1 MEGTV
6 SVEKQGHVLRI
17 GLERPQKMNA
27 FDRKMYRDLAAAYG
41 ELQDD
46 DDIRCA
52 VLFGHGDHFT
62 GGLELTDWTE
72 TFGDAKFA
80 QLPEGGYDPLGLE
93 GPTITKPVVVA
104 VHGWCLTI
112 GIELLL
118 ACDIRVAAKNTRFA
132 QIEVKRGIYPVGGAT
147 VRLPREIGWG
157 NAQRYLLTGDEFS
170 GEAAYRMGLVQEIT
184 EPGEQFDR
192 ALAIA
197 ERIAEQAP
205 LGVYA
210 SLNSSRVSRQDG
222 EKVALAS
229 LMTDLQPLL
238 KSEDVE
244 EGVQSF
250 VERRK
255 AVFKGR

>member
-52 VLFGHGDHFT
+52 VLFGHGEHFT

-80 QLPEGGYDPLGLE
+80 QLPEGGYDPLRLE

-118 ACDIRVAAKNTRFA
+118 ACDIRIAAKNTRFA

-170 GEAAYRMGLVQEIT
+170 GDEAYRMGLVQEIT

-238 KSEDVE
+238 KSEDVK